1 MSVSEKRGL
10 VNGGELE
17 KEEITRFMS
26 EDKPIDLKA
35 PPSRQSPHHSQMH
48 NNQNMIFIKILIQ
61 PGKGIKKVIGNEG
74 ALTLPTTYD
83 NHPIQLT

>member
-10 VNGGELE
+10 VNGGEIE

-35 PPSRQSPHHSQMH
+35 PPSRQSPHHGQMH

-61 PGKGIKKVIGNEG
+61 PQRLVFVCLVTKDHHSRNI
-74 ALTLPTTYD
+74 
-83 NHPIQLT
+83 

>member
-35 PPSRQSPHHSQMH
+35 PPSRQSSHHGQMH
-48 NNQNMIFIKILIQ
+48 NNQIFIKILIQ

>member
-35 PPSRQSPHHSQMH
+35 PPSRQSPHHGQMH
-48 NNQNMIFIKILIQ
+48 NNQNIIFIKILIQ
-61 PGKGIKKVIGNEG
+61 RGKGIKKVIGNEG
-74 ALTLPTTYD
+74 ALRLPMTYD
-83 NHPIQLT
+83 NHPIQPT